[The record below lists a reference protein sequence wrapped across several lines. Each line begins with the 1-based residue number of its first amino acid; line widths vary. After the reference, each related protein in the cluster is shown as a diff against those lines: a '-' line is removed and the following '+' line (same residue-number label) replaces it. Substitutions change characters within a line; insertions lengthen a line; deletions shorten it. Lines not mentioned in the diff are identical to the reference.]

1 MYSTQRVMKVVVV
14 IKESSLVDASKHMV
28 LMCSVGIA
36 VKGNWVGL
44 ISLHAL
50 HVCYKTVDCSILSTF
65 SIFVM

>member
-14 IKESSLVDASKHMV
+14 IKESSLVDTSKHMV

-44 ISLHAL
+44 MDTNS
-50 HVCYKTVDCSILSTF
+50 ST
-65 SIFVM
+65 SKRATYRG

>member
-44 ISLHAL
+44 DTNS
-50 HVCYKTVDCSILSTF
+50 ST
-65 SIFVM
+65 SKRANYRG